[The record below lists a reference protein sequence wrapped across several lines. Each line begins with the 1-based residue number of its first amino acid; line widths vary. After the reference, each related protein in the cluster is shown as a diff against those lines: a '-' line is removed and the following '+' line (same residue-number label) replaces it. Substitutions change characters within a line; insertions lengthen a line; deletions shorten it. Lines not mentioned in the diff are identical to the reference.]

1 MTEYYKAQLN
11 KKLDNKTRKGS
22 GKKQIKL
29 YSRVL
34 TSEEGCAELR
44 ELEADQAEC
53 EHREEVSKQ
62 RKVAEEQEKCDWQAE
77 QEHSQVTYTGA
88 IKIKRLEE
96 LQDIAAALKLPDEG

>member
-1 MTEYYKAQLN
+1 MN

-34 TSEEGCAELR
+34 ISEEGHVELR
-44 ELEADQAEC
+44 KLEADQAKR

-62 RKVAEEQEKCDWQAE
+62 RKVAEEQEKCNWRAE
-77 QEHSQVTYTGA
+77 QDCSQVAYIGA

-96 LQDIAAALKLPDEG
+96 LQDMAAALQLADGG